1 MRQNQN
7 RLKVINARLTEEEY
21 EALSAEV
28 DCAALSLSEYI
39 RRRIFGKRKASKSDL
54 RVLAELRRLG
64 GLLKLVHNE
73 SRGAYRQE
81 TEAVINAIKSYVESL
96 EMKLANDS

>member
-1 MRQNQN
+1 MRQNKN
-7 RLKVINARLTEEEY
+7 RIKVINARLTQEEY

-28 DCAALSLSEYI
+28 DCAALSFSEYI
-39 RRRIFGKRKASKSDL
+39 RRRIFGKRISSKSDL

-73 SRGAYRQE
+73 SRGAYKRE
-81 TEAVINAIKSYVESL
+81 TAAAINAITSYAESL
-96 EMKLANDS
+96 EMKLSNDS